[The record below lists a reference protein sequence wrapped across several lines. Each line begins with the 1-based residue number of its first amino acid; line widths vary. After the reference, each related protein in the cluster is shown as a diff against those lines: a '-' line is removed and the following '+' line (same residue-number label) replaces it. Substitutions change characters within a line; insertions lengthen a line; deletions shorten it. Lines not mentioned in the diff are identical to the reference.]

1 MGKHI
6 DQWNKFESP
15 EINPYI
21 YGQLIFDKSSLIE
34 KKSFQQMMMEQLNIH
49 MQNEQTKRWTRPFPL
64 YSEIDSKSETSM

>member
-21 YGQLIFDKSSLIE
+21 YGQLIFDWSNLIE
-34 KKSFQQMMMEQLNIH
+34 KESFQQMMLEQLNIH
-49 MQNEQTKRWTRPFPL
+49 MQNEQRDELDPSHYIQKLIPNQRL
-64 YSEIDSKSETSM
+64 